1 MRSTQTSVT
10 TTATLLVAAST
21 VNREICLH
29 ASSNTSIY
37 LGGSTVTTSN
47 GFLFEKD
54 DGYLKVT
61 IPANET
67 LYGIVATGTE
77 TVTVLLPNS

>member
-21 VNREICLH
+21 VNRNIVIH
-29 ASSNTSIY
+29 SASTTDVY
-37 LGGSTVTTSN
+37 LGASTVSTST

-54 DGYLKVT
+54 DAYLAVT
-61 IPANET
+61 VPAGET
-67 LYGIVATGTE
+67 LYAIVATGTE

>member
-21 VNREICLH
+21 VNREICIH
-29 ASSNTSIY
+29 ALSNTSIY

-61 IPANET
+61 LPANET
-67 LYGIVATGTE
+67 IYGIVATGTE

>member
-1 MRSTQTSVT
+1 MRSTQTSVG
-10 TTATLLVAAST
+10 TTATLLIAAST
-21 VNREICLH
+21 VNRVAVIHPL
-29 ASSNTSIY
+29 STTDLY
-37 LGGSTVTTSN
+37 LGASTVTTSN
-47 GFLFEKD
+47 GFLLEKN
-54 DGYLKVT
+54 DGYMSIT

>member
-21 VNREICLH
+21 VNRDIRIHSL
-29 ASSNTSIY
+29 SNTSIY

-47 GFLFEKD
+47 GFLHEKD
-54 DGYLKVT
+54 DGYLAVT
-61 IPANET
+61 VPAGET

>member
-21 VNREICLH
+21 VNRDIRIH
-29 ASSNTSIY
+29 SISNTAIY

-54 DGYLKVT
+54 DAYLAVT
-61 IPANET
+61 VPAGET
-67 LYGIVATGTE
+67 LYAIVATGTE
-77 TVTVLLPNS
+77 TVSVLLPNS